1 MKAVGTGL
9 YEGCMKAVGTG
20 LYEGCRY
27 RAL

>member
-9 YEGCMKAVGTG
+9 YEGSMKAVGTG

-27 RAL
+27 RTV

>member
-9 YEGCMKAVGTG
+9 YEGSMKAVGTG